1 MDTPRSAA
9 ETNRDPLIGIWS
21 RLAGN
26 AWWLFTGAAG
36 RSLLGFLVS
45 VYLARV
51 LGPEKFGQVGFALAV
66 LAYFVL
72 FTDGGLQAL
81 GTREVA
87 AGRDAI
93 DRLAGRV
100 LVLRGALTAIS
111 LLVIVFGA
119 GLFTPSADT
128 ARLLVIF
135 GFALVPMAANLAW
148 VFRGTERMRMVGF
161 SELLQV
167 ASYLALLLLLV
178 RGPDRFYLVP
188 AAFIA
193 GHALSALLLWA
204 GQLRNWGPPRFS
216 APSAAGHLSML
227 GAALPL
233 VLTLF
238 LHQIY
243 FNFDTLMLGFLRSEQ
258 EVGFYNATYR
268 IIFAVIALNTVLM
281 EAIFPT
287 FSRLFHQG
295 TEALRGLLRKS
306 VTISLAL
313 ALPLGVGATVLARP
327 LILAIFGPEYEASA
341 PALQLLVWSA
351 VLAFAGANYGYGL
364 VACGRQKILAWSAAV
379 GASINVLLNF
389 WLIPR
394 YGIPGACAAT
404 VASQALMLC
413 CESSAFFWKVGRAL
427 PLPGLALRA
436 LASAVVMGL
445 ALVLAGGRLPVS
457 LAVIGGV
464 AVYAACLWL
473 LARREIRGLLRL
485 EG

>member
-1 MDTPRSAA
+1 MDSPRSAGQ
-9 ETNRDPLIGIWS
+9 TNQDPLAGIWS

-45 VYLARV
+45 VYLARM
-51 LGPEKFGQVGFALAV
+51 LGPAQFGQVGFALAA

-87 AGRDAI
+87 AGRDGI
-93 DRLAGRV
+93 GLLAGRV
-100 LVLRGALTAIS
+100 LMLRGALTALS
-111 LLVIVFGA
+111 LLVISLGA

-128 ARLLVIF
+128 ARLLVVF
-135 GFALVPMAANLAW
+135 GIALVPMAANLAW
-148 VFRGTERMRMVGF
+148 VFRGTERMRMVGL

-167 ASYLALLLLLV
+167 GSYLALLLLLV
-178 RGPDRFYLVP
+178 RGPDQLFLVP
-188 AAFIA
+188 VAFIA
-193 GHALSALLLWA
+193 GHLLSALLLWV
-204 GQLRNWGPPRFS
+204 GQLRNWGPPRFT
-216 APSAAGHLSML
+216 APASGHLSML

-238 LHQIY
+238 LHQIH
-243 FNFDTLMLGFLRSEQ
+243 FNFDTLMLGFLRGDE

-287 FSRLFHQG
+287 FSRLFRQG
-295 TEALRGLLRKS
+295 TTALRGLMRKS

-313 ALPLGVGATVLARP
+313 ALPLGVGGTILARP
-327 LILAIFGPEYEASA
+327 LVLALFGPEYEASA

-351 VLAFAGANYGYGL
+351 VLSFAGANYGYGL
-364 VACGRQKILAWSAAV
+364 VACGRQKILAWSAGA
-379 GASINVLLNF
+379 GASVNVLLNF

-394 YGIPGACAAT
+394 YGIPGACVAT
-404 VASQALMLC
+404 VVSQALMLC

-436 LASAVVMGL
+436 LASALVMGL
-445 ALVLAGGRLPVS
+445 ALVLSGGHLPVWLS
-457 LAVIGGV
+457 VTVGG
-464 AVYAACLWL
+464 AVYATCLWL
-473 LARREIRGLLRL
+473 LAHRELRELLRF